1 MIFGFRASKYGPKN
15 RGQGSKFKGFE
26 TDSHYIEQLHAAI
39 FIPPPLASRQVFNLD
54 AVVIPEREPAVGQH
68 DLFAVVPIP
77 DQQPQFAVEPL
88 YVLCIIST
96 QILY

>member
-1 MIFGFRASKYGPKN
+1 MAILEGFGTASY
-15 RGQGSKFKGFE
+15 
-26 TDSHYIEQLHAAI
+26 HIEQLHADI
-39 FIPPPLASRQVFNLD
+39 FIPPPLASRQVLNLD

-68 DLFAVVPIP
+68 DLFAVVPNP
-77 DQQPQFAVEPL
+77 DHQPQFTFEPL

>member
-1 MIFGFRASKYGPKN
+1 MAILE
-15 RGQGSKFKGFE
+15 GFE
-26 TDSHYIEQLHAAI
+26 TDSHHIGQLHADI

-54 AVVIPEREPAVGQH
+54 AVVIPEREPAVGLH
-68 DLFAVVPIP
+68 DLFAVVLNP
-77 DQQPQFAVEPL
+77 DQRPQFAFEPL

>member
-1 MIFGFRASKYGPKN
+1 MQIFLYRLQQPA
-15 RGQGSKFKGFE
+15 
-26 TDSHYIEQLHAAI
+26 
-39 FIPPPLASRQVFNLD
+39 RQVFNLD

-68 DLFAVVPIP
+68 DLFAVVLNP
-77 DQQPQFAVEPL
+77 DQRPQFAVEPL

>member
-1 MIFGFRASKYGPKN
+1 MQIFLYRLQQPA
-15 RGQGSKFKGFE
+15 
-26 TDSHYIEQLHAAI
+26 
-39 FIPPPLASRQVFNLD
+39 RQVFNLD

-68 DLFAVVPIP
+68 DLFAVVLNP
-77 DQQPQFAVEPL
+77 DQQPQFAFEPL

>member
-1 MIFGFRASKYGPKN
+1 MAKLE
-15 RGQGSKFKGFE
+15 GFE
-26 TDSHYIEQLHAAI
+26 TGSHHIEQLHADI
-39 FIPPPLASRQVFNLD
+39 FIPLPAASRQVFNLD
-54 AVVIPEREPAVGQH
+54 AVVVPKRDPAVGLH
-68 DLFAVVPIP
+68 DIFAVVLNP

>member
-1 MIFGFRASKYGPKN
+1 MIP
-15 RGQGSKFKGFE
+15 QTQGFE
-26 TDSHYIEQLHAAI
+26 TASHHIEQLHADI
-39 FIPPPLASRQVFNLD
+39 FIPPPLASRQVLNLH

-68 DLFAVVPIP
+68 DLFAVVPNP
-77 DQQPQFAVEPL
+77 DQQPQFAFESL

>member
-1 MIFGFRASKYGPKN
+1 MKVLGLIRIISSNYMQIFLYRLQQPA
-15 RGQGSKFKGFE
+15 
-26 TDSHYIEQLHAAI
+26 
-39 FIPPPLASRQVFNLD
+39 RQVFNLD

-68 DLFAVVPIP
+68 DLFAVVPNP
-77 DQQPQFAVEPL
+77 DHQPQFTVEPL